1 MALLTL
7 PELAQ
12 PKKKVGRGR
21 KDSSEDSKPKLSVFD
36 SDHETTDDERE
47 GSEAKKKSAKKSGG
61 GKVATK
67 KVVSKKKQKLKKKKG
82 LKDEFNMEMRDM
94 IVKKRIASLNA
105 SAIMS
110 ASYVTSPTDAK
121 DAEISTLR

>member
-21 KDSSEDSKPKLSVFD
+21 KDSSGDSTSSKPKLSVFD
-36 SDHETTDDERE
+36 SDHETTDDEKE
-47 GSEAKKKSAKKSGG
+47 GGSEAKKKPAKKPAGG
-61 GKVATK
+61 GKVATTK
-67 KVVSKKKQKLKKKKG
+67 KVVGKKKQKLKKKKG

-94 IVKKRIASLNA
+94 IVKKRIARSGH
-105 SAIMS
+105 
-110 ASYVTSPTDAK
+110 
-121 DAEISTLR
+121 

>member
-1 MALLTL
+1 M

-21 KDSSEDSKPKLSVFD
+21 KDSSEDSTSKPKLSVFD

-47 GSEAKKKSAKKSGG
+47 GSEAKKKSAKKPGG

-67 KVVSKKKQKLKKKKG
+67 KVVGKKKQKLKKKKG

-94 IVKKRIASLNA
+94 IVKKRIARSGH
-105 SAIMS
+105 
-110 ASYVTSPTDAK
+110 
-121 DAEISTLR
+121 

>member
-1 MALLTL
+1 M

-21 KDSSEDSKPKLSVFD
+21 KDSTEDSTSSKPKLSVFD

-94 IVKKRIASLNA
+94 IVKKRIARSGH
-105 SAIMS
+105 
-110 ASYVTSPTDAK
+110 
-121 DAEISTLR
+121 